1 MDPAM
6 RAEMARLMADDLA
19 ANVER
24 FERIKRAY
32 NIDANLQPDC
42 LDPRAGYEMGANE
55 MHTKTSIVRQI
66 RHLRQCLLT
75 LEKEL

>member
-1 MDPAM
+1 MDAM
-6 RAEMARLMADDLA
+6 KRVELIRLMTEDLA

-24 FERIKRAY
+24 FEGIKRAY
-32 NIDANLQPDC
+32 NIDANLPPDH
-42 LDPRAGYEMGANE
+42 LDPRAGYEIGASE
-55 MHTKTSIVRQI
+55 MHTKASVTRQI